1 MISHGFI
8 EKRRYD
14 LRGKGINRLAAGR
27 MLLCSAL
34 WLLLSACLTLN
45 TALPGTLRD
54 DLEEKDMEPV
64 GHFQIE
70 VQHSFAPLGMGTVP
84 GDPLRKRI
92 MEEVNA
98 RQADGV
104 RNLRLESYN
113 SFSDVV
119 TRWMTC
125 QMVQPRTYRL
135 SGELVRI
142 QKAPLPGEEPQMTPA
157 KPLIDPENQQ
167 TPQPGAPQMTS
178 DEGPAASSLLY

>member
-1 MISHGFI
+1 MISRGFSEEWRI
-8 EKRRYD
+8 SLRSNGNKRRIA
-14 LRGKGINRLAAGR
+14 LRL
-27 MLLCSAL
+27 LLCSVL
-34 WLLLSACLTLN
+34 WLLLSGCLTMN
-45 TALPGTLRD
+45 TALPGALRD
-54 DLEEKDMEPV
+54 DIEEKDMEPV
-64 GHFQIE
+64 GHFQLE

-84 GDPLRKRI
+84 GDPLRERI
-92 MEEVNA
+92 MEEVKA

-142 QKAPLPGEEPQMTPA
+142 RKAALPGEEPQTMPMQ
-157 KPLIDPENQQ
+157 PLIDPENQPS
-167 TPQPGAPQMTS
+167 PQPGAPQMTS
-178 DEGPAASSLLY
+178 DAGPAASSLLY